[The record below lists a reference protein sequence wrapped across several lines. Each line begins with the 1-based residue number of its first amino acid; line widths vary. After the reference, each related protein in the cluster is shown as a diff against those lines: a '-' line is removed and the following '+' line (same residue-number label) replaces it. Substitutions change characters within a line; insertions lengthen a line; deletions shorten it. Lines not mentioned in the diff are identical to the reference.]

1 LAVTS
6 NMHYY
11 SFHPGDYLKD
21 TAHLSLLEDATYRRL
36 IDFYYT
42 SEQPIPVATQSVS
55 RRLRLDCQMVDSVL
69 AEFFELREDGWHQTR
84 CDDEITAYHALCE
97 RNRANGKAGGRR
109 KRTQSVPS
117 GNPVATQMGGQMK
130 ANQEPITNNHISP
143 LPPLGAALFERFWTS
158 YPNKKNKKA
167 AERAWKKLKI
177 VENDERIPA
186 MREGLAS
193 WKTSD
198 EWAKEGGQ
206 FIPHASSWL
215 NGERWNDELP
225 KPHTGLVI

>member
-1 LAVTS
+1 
-6 NMHYY
+6 MHYY

-21 TAHLSLLEDATYRRL
+21 TAHLSLVEDATYRRL

-69 AEFFELREDGWHQTR
+69 AEFFELRDDGWHQTR
-84 CDDEITAYHALCE
+84 CDDEIAAYHALCE

-130 ANQEPITNNHISP
+130 ANQEPLTINQEPRTNGADAASAESKPKRASKAQPIDDEHLAELQTKYPHARVREQFAACTKWWLERKKSHP
-143 LPPLGAALFERFWTS
+143 SRAALKNWLDKVQPPPSASVATMDNGLG
-158 YPNKKNKKA
+158 NKC
-167 AERAWKKLKI
+167 RPL
-177 VENDERIPA
+177 
-186 MREGLAS
+186 
-193 WKTSD
+193 
-198 EWAKEGGQ
+198 
-206 FIPHASSWL
+206 
-215 NGERWNDELP
+215 
-225 KPHTGLVI
+225 